1 MLCAWESVS
10 FKMKSGPAWPWAAC
24 MAGAFLPARVLNLRS
39 FLGPSSHP
47 KEASPLTATLAPWL
61 YLLGRRLQTTPVLCH
76 SWARSWVKP
85 RAPTAPHVSRLL
97 RSLILCEV
105 VQAGVRGG
113 LESSVRA
120 GVVRLFTFCRLYT
133 PQLRGLSPGRYGSF

>member
-10 FKMKSGPAWPWAAC
+10 FKMKSGPAWPRAAC

-85 RAPTAPHVSRLL
+85 RALPPPTFLVFSEASFCVRWCRQESGEGSR
-97 RSLILCEV
+97 V
-105 VQAGVRGG
+105 
-113 LESSVRA
+113 
-120 GVVRLFTFCRLYT
+120 
-133 PQLRGLSPGRYGSF
+133 P